1 MAALP
6 STLQHRGMRHGR
18 GERGI
23 TMIGLVFWAIIIAF
37 AALLLMRVFP
47 SVNEY
52 WTLKRAVEKIAKDN
66 PSTVQEVKAAF
77 ARQQSVEF
85 SISDINANDLEV
97 TKEGDRLVIRFAYDK
112 SIEIMDP
119 VYLLIKYKGEGRG
132 K

>member
-6 STLQHRGMRHGR
+6 SSLQHRGARQ
-18 GERGI
+18 RGI
-23 TMIGLVFWAIIIAF
+23 TMIGLVFWAIVIAF
-37 AALLLMRVFP
+37 GALLLMRVFP

-77 ARQQSVEF
+77 SRQQSVEY
-85 SISDINANDLEV
+85 SISDISPNDLEV

-112 SIEIMDP
+112 VIEIVDP